1 MEGARAQ
8 RRFNDGRK
16 LANSLIFEVHDGI
29 RDLPGSTPVRKL
41 VVSRAAEYLDSLAK
55 DSEGDSGLQIELSAA
70 YMRLGEVQLS
80 IGSPSFVDRPG
91 ANPSYQKAEALLHS
105 VLAHDRFNVTAH
117 RNLAVCYEHD
127 ASLYEL
133 RTPQAEGAASEALKI
148 NQELVQERPKE
159 ETVQKEMATAL
170 HVVAI
175 QAPGWTERVS
185 YHRQEWEIYEKRLAL
200 HPESFE
206 LQRDAALAQKYS
218 ASDQLEAGLGQPPI
232 QHLQA
237 ALALDSK
244 PAEPNP
250 TNP

>member
-80 IGSPSFVDRPG
+80 IGSASLGDRAG
-91 ANPSYQKAEALLHS
+91 ANASYQKAEALLHS
-105 VLAHDRFNVTAH
+105 VLAHDRFNVTAR

-127 ASLYEL
+127 ASLYER
-133 RTPQAEGAASEALKI
+133 RTPQAEGASRLRWPWIANARKRIPTMRRHSLMPASI
-148 NQELVQERPKE
+148 
-159 ETVQKEMATAL
+159 
-170 HVVAI
+170 
-175 QAPGWTERVS
+175 
-185 YHRQEWEIYEKRLAL
+185 
-200 HPESFE
+200 
-206 LQRDAALAQKYS
+206 
-218 ASDQLEAGLGQPPI
+218 
-232 QHLQA
+232 
-237 ALALDSK
+237 
-244 PAEPNP
+244 
-250 TNP
+250 